1 MSIYKLSYDHDLDC
15 ILSLAN
21 YYHVD
26 TKTINLKAKEV
37 NDLIKSES
45 NLDIPTKLNLINLI
59 VTGKQQRTNER
70 IRVSFY
76 HRCISDGTKEWFS
89 DGLLNSEDGLKSFLK
104 KVRKLFP
111 NMVHDDLATSL
122 QYALKYRINLEKGK
136 QGKVGIFAFIAKSPL
151 RATIHNIL
159 NFYES
164 IS

>member
-104 KVRKLFP
+104 KYANYFQIWFMMTWPLHYNMLLNIELTWKRESKVKL
-111 NMVHDDLATSL
+111 VSL
-122 QYALKYRINLEKGK
+122 LLQD
-136 QGKVGIFAFIAKSPL
+136 
-151 RATIHNIL
+151 
-159 NFYES
+159 
-164 IS
+164 